1 MLKLKS
7 GGINMNNEKQKS
19 ELEQKEYTVNEDNY
33 SIIDNEKTEYNG
45 QKFDTGNTVIKDT
58 K

>member
-1 MLKLKS
+1 
-7 GGINMNNEKQKS
+7 MNNEKQKS
-19 ELEQKEYTVNEDNY
+19 ESVQKKYTVNKDSY

>member
-1 MLKLKS
+1 
-7 GGINMNNEKQKS
+7 MNNEKQKS